1 MRRSFLLSSS
11 TLLLIAICHSVEG
24 TITIV
29 DTQQRFASRGDE
41 TYGRSLWKGYE
52 YYARLQSLSENP
64 SLCPKDD
71 EEIRNITVTEP
82 SDGLPVALLVQD
94 GGGCHLEEKLQ
105 FALNHLEPEGVVRYL
120 IVTVGSSVDE
130 PLDEAVEAFSDASS
144 YMIPWDYFRRRR
156 GHEGSDKNSS
166 SHIDVPFYILHI
178 TIASEYD
185 LLNILLHESPD
196 VIADGG
202 PRIAMDSRH
211 GIHGNSNLENS
222 TLWTFLAAMIAA
234 CSCSLLLLLGSS
246 DWDSEGASVT
256 PAPVRPTRQRLTK
269 EQVRNLFPIYRFDG
283 QRLHRLATRR
293 SPSLE
298 GEALLPQSENHNDD
312 DVLQTTEFDVCSIC
326 LDEYEVGDK
335 LRVLPCHHAFHSKCV
350 GKWLSERSAVCPLCK
365 EDLFVPEEEEVE
377 EEAEPNA
384 TSEAVVPTS
393 SADETDGNAWSRF
406 IALFTPTAATSPPPV
421 MEVELHEPAAETATA
436 TPVVEPVATPRTA
449 RYTAA
454 WWSRIFPSTSAAA
467 TDPVTTMLTEPLLS
481 AQEEQVPD
489 LEAAVAA
496 IVTTVPQEAP
506 TAEETRTIPPQS
518 SDDAAAS
525 ADARTCESPREE
537 PILDALMPLPQPNGR
552 QVSV

>member
-1 MRRSFLLSSS
+1 MRRSFLYSSS
-11 TLLLIAICHSVEG
+11 PLLMFLLFYSVEG
-24 TITIV
+24 MITIV
-29 DTQQRFASRGDE
+29 DTQQRFSSRADE

-64 SLCPKDD
+64 SLCPKKD
-71 EEIRNITVTEP
+71 EEIRNITVTVP
-82 SDGLPVALLVQD
+82 TDGLPVALLVQD

-120 IVTVGSSVDE
+120 IVTAGSVVEE
-130 PLDEAVEAFSDASS
+130 PLDEATNDL
-144 YMIPWDYFRRRR
+144 YMPWNYFRRRR
-156 GHEGSDKNSS
+156 GHGGSPDDTH

-185 LLNILLHESPD
+185 LLNILMQESPN

-211 GIHGNSNLENS
+211 GIHGNSYMGNS

-246 DWDSEGASVT
+246 DWDTEGASLP

-269 EQVRNLFPIYRFDG
+269 EQVRNLFPVYRFDG
-283 QRLHRLATRR
+283 QRLHRLPSRR
-293 SPSLE
+293 SQLTE
-298 GEALLPQSENHNDD
+298 GEALLPLPDAPQSENDD
-312 DVLQTTEFDVCSIC
+312 DVLQATDLDVCSIC

-365 EDLFVPEEEEVE
+365 EDLFVPEEEEDE
-377 EEAEPNA
+377 EEAEPNSTSEALVPTADEA
-384 TSEAVVPTS
+384 TSEGS
-393 SADETDGNAWSRF
+393 AWSRF
-406 IALFTPTAATSPPPV
+406 MALLTPQAAASPPLAV
-421 MEVELHEPAAETATA
+421 MEVEPHEPAAQTTTAL
-436 TPVVEPVATPRTA
+436 VVEPRATARERSA

-454 WWSRIFPSTSAAA
+454 WWSRIFPSTSATA

-481 AQEEQVPD
+481 SQEEQQPD
-489 LEAAVAA
+489 LEAASATIMNNTA
-496 IVTTVPQEAP
+496 PQEPLSVDDALS
-506 TAEETRTIPPQS
+506 EVPQS
-518 SDDAAAS
+518 SNDADIAA
-525 ADARTCESPREE
+525 DTPTCGPPQEE
-537 PILDALMPLPQPNGR
+537 PIPGALFPLPQSNGR